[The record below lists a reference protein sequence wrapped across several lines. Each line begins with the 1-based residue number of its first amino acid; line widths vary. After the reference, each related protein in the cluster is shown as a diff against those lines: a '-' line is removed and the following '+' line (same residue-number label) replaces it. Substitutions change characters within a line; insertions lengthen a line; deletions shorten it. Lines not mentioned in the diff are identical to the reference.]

1 MVLVFMAIYTLDYVV
16 VRRRWDGVVLL
27 TLSVYVL
34 MLIIFIYSYWK
45 QKRAIERE
53 QLLDELLSDEEH

>member
-45 QKRAIERE
+45 QKRTIERE